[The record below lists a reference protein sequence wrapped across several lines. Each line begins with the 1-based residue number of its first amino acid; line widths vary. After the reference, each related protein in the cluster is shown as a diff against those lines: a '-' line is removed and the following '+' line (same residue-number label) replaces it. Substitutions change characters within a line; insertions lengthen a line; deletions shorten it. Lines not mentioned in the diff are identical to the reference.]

1 MYQGSTRWPPLTKT
15 VYPRAIDIGVSEEV
29 PSDIDRFG
37 GRLSWLKPNWV
48 M

>member
-1 MYQGSTRWPPLTKT
+1 MDS
-15 VYPRAIDIGVSEEV
+15 GVSDEV